1 MCGEQDMISVCAAA
15 AVMPLAPA
23 HYPLHLA
30 LGPGI
35 AVVSVVPPL
44 VQAEPGWE
52 ERICPG
58 CQGEGWGVSNAIIL
72 PLFDYLHISFER
84 TDFLKIRCPV
94 EPGLWVDKCISVT
107 LSYHNTAS
115 EQELS
120 LGWR

>member
-1 MCGEQDMISVCAAA
+1 MCAAA
-15 AVMPLAPA
+15 AELPPAPA
-23 HYPLHLA
+23 YYTLHLT
-30 LGPGI
+30 LGPEMA
-35 AVVSVVPPL
+35 AVNVVPPL

-58 CQGEGWGVSNAIIL
+58 CRGEGWGVSNAIIL
-72 PLFDYLHISFER
+72 PLFDYLHISFKR
-84 TDFLKIRCPV
+84 TDCLKIKCPV

>member
-1 MCGEQDMISVCAAA
+1 MCVAAA
-15 AVMPLAPA
+15 ELPLVLA
-23 HYPLHLA
+23 HYNLHLA
-30 LGPGI
+30 LGPEI
-35 AVVSVVPPL
+35 AVNVCCPL
-44 VQAEPGWE
+44 VWAEPGWE

-58 CQGEGWGVSNAIIL
+58 CQGESWGVSNAIIL
-72 PLFDYLHISFER
+72 PLFDYLHISFKR
-84 TDFLKIRCPV
+84 TDFLKIKCPV